1 MHISPRLSIFVLT
14 IYNRKSA
21 EVIGYLRGPF
31 IISLLSCSTR
41 KTCVGSIC
49 ILKFRKAGI
58 NSSRVMHLLICSTL
72 RLKSA
77 SFFTPSL
84 IFLAA
89 LEISLFMIFLYYKYY
104 TMKPGHKRF
113 RSTTSINLTQ
123 CSCASISALYS
134 MISQTRSW
142 GRSDSIF
149 ISAR

>member
-89 LEISLFMIFLYYKYY
+89 LEISLFMLFLYYKTGPQEIPEYDLNKSY
-104 TMKPGHKRF
+104 PVLVRLHLGFVFHDQPNQVVGE
-113 RSTTSINLTQ
+113 IL
-123 CSCASISALYS
+123 
-134 MISQTRSW
+134 
-142 GRSDSIF
+142 
-149 ISAR
+149 